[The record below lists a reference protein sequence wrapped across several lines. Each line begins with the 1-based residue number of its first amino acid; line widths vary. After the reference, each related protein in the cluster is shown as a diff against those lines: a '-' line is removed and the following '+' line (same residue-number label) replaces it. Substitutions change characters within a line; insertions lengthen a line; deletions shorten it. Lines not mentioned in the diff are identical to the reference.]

1 MPKKGTL
8 HLPNIFTRIFAYPI
22 LEREL
27 SNHIA
32 DRDKQIVS
40 LKVEIQELRDRLYM
54 RHGFVPSGEKTTS
67 MPGKI
72 IPPYR
77 TGRQRLK
84 DMVTPKVESLT
95 AEEEK
100 RLEESVTQ

>member
-1 MPKKGTL
+1 M
-8 HLPNIFTRIFAYPI
+8 PNIFVRLFAYPI

-27 SNHIA
+27 SNRIA
-32 DRDKQIVS
+32 DRDAQIVN

-54 RHGFVPSGEKTTS
+54 RHGFVPSGEKATS
-67 MPGKI
+67 VPGKI

-77 TGRQRLK
+77 TGRQRLR
-84 DMVTPKVESLT
+84 DMVEPKVGLLT
-95 AEEEK
+95 AEEEQ